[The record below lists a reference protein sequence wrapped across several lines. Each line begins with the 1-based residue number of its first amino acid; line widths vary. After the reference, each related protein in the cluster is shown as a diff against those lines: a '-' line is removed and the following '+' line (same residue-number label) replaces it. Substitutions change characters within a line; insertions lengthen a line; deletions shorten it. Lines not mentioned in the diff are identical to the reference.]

1 MKEVLKS
8 SMRYLA
14 SRHKEVTEGNPVC
27 PPSLSSAVSPLREK
41 LSIVK
46 ERLALNSG
54 GKVLFEELLAGLSDG
69 KLSALQSLVKDQK
82 KPKNKSRPS
91 EDKIYEV
98 VQLVSADFEAL
109 EQWQEHIKALQ
120 SEVIETFL
128 RMVLSLDGGED
139 DIPKFN
145 LTIFYEMIEDTVSY
159 RRGLR
164 RSSQREDEP
173 EQDEQQN
180 SCCLM

>member
-1 MKEVLKS
+1 MHFLS
-8 SMRYLA
+8 

-27 PPSLSSAVSPLREK
+27 PSSLSSAVSPLREK
-41 LSIVK
+41 LNIVK
-46 ERLALNSG
+46 ERLALNTG
-54 GKVLFEELLAGLSDG
+54 GKVLFEELLAGLSDA

-98 VQLVSADFEAL
+98 VQLVSSDFEDL
-109 EQWQEHIKALQ
+109 EQWEEHIKALKN
-120 SEVIETFL
+120 EVIEAFF
-128 RMVLSLDGGED
+128 RMVLTLGDGED
-139 DIPKFN
+139 TIPKYE
-145 LTIFYEMIEDTVSY
+145 LAIFYEMIEDTMNY

-164 RSSQREDEP
+164 RGSQRENVPD
-173 EQDEQQN
+173 QDEQQN